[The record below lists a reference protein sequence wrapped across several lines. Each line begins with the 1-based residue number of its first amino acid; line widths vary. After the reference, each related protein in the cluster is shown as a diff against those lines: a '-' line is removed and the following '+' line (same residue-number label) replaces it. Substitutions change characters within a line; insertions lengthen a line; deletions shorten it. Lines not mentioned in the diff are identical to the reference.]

1 MGQQNAQLKMFCS
14 PDHLILVGGCAECV
28 PVSQFQREVISKED
42 KARPLGKLYF
52 LTEKKKK
59 RKEKEADSAGMSPLP
74 FTLPVA
80 FANIMT

>member
-1 MGQQNAQLKMFCS
+1 MFCS

-42 KARPLGKLYF
+42 KARPLGKLFF
-52 LTEKKKK
+52 LTEKKK
-59 RKEKEADSAGMSPLP
+59 KEKEADSAGMSPLP
-74 FTLPVA
+74 FSLPVA